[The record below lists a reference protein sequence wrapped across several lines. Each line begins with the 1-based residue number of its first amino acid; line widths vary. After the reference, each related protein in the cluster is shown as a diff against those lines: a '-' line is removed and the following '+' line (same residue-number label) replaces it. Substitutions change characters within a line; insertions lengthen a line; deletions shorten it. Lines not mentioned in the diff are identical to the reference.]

1 MENESTL
8 LKKILGIISVIGLIG
23 LLGYLFWI
31 IMSELYYAVTGLVLL
46 SNLLMLG

>member
-1 MENESTL
+1 MENESSL
-8 LKKILGIISVIGLIG
+8 LKKIFSIALVFGLIG
-23 LLGYLFWI
+23 ILGYLFWV